1 MTSQDDKRPAAIG
14 LVLPFALEHWLKQ
27 PVRAAIILVGFLGA
41 TVADLFMPVYSGRLV
56 DALTS
61 GPSDQAARH
70 AALIAFAGI
79 LALGLLS
86 IMLRFTGLQAIV
98 PFTLKTMSDVA
109 RGAFMRVQRFS
120 TDWHANSFAGSTVRK
135 ITRGMWALDLLNN
148 SILMALL
155 PSLAVLVGSTI
166 LLGLHWPELGAV
178 IGLGAVIYV
187 AITTALTIGYIA
199 PAARV
204 SNAWDSKVSGTLAD
218 ALTCNTVAK
227 SFGAEA
233 REDARLDGVV
243 RRWRARVQRTWLRS
257 NGTSTV
263 QFVMLLCFRAS
274 VIGGAILL
282 WIAGRASPG
291 DVTYVL
297 TSYYIIHA
305 YLREVGMHINNL
317 QRSVNDMEELVAI
330 YGEPIGIVDAPDAKP
345 IDIHGGMITF
355 EDVTFRYDSDRVP
368 LYDGLSIN
376 IRAGERIGLVGRSGS
391 GKTTFVKLLQRLYDV
406 SGGRILIDGQ
416 DIALA
421 TQRSLRSQIAIVE
434 QEPILF
440 HRSLA
445 ENIAYGRPGASMA
458 AIKQAA
464 RLANAHDFIIRSPKG
479 YGTLVG
485 ERGVNLSGG
494 ERQRVALA
502 RAFLA
507 DAPVLILD
515 EATSSLDSE
524 SEALIQEAMERLMKD
539 RTSIVIAH
547 RLSTVRGLDRILV
560 FDRGEI
566 VEQGTHPA
574 LIVQPGGIY
583 RSLFERQAIEFGPLS
598 AEGEPKTPLAA
609 SP

>member
-1 MTSQDDKRPAAIG
+1 MTSQDDKRPAAIS
-14 LVLPFALEHWLKQ
+14 LVLLFALEHWLKQ
-27 PVRAAIILVGFLGA
+27 PVRATIILVGFLGA

-70 AALIAFAGI
+70 AALIAFVAT

-86 IMLRFTGLQAIV
+86 IILRFAGLQAIV

-109 RGAFMRVQRFS
+109 REAFVRVQRFS

-135 ITRGMWALDLLNN
+135 VTRGMWALDLLNHT
-148 SILMALL
+148 ILMALL

-166 LLGLHWPELGAV
+166 LLGLHWPVLGGV

-187 AITTALTIGYIA
+187 AMTTALTIGYIA

-204 SNAWDSKVSGTLAD
+204 SNAWDTKVGGTLAD
-218 ALTCNTVAK
+218 ALTCNSVVK

-233 REDARLDGVV
+233 REDARLGSVV
-243 RRWRARVQRTWLRS
+243 RRWRARVQRAWLRS
-257 NGTSTV
+257 NATSAA
-263 QFVMLLCFRAS
+263 QLVMLLCFRAS

-282 WIAGRASPG
+282 WMAGRASPG

-305 YLREVGMHINNL
+305 YLRDVGMHINNL
-317 QRSVNDMEELVAI
+317 QRSVNDMEELVTI
-330 YGEPIGIVDAPDAKP
+330 HGEPIGIVDAPDAKP
-345 IDIHGGMITF
+345 IDIHGGRITF
-355 EDVTFRYDSDRVP
+355 EDVTFLYGADRAP
-368 LYDGLSIN
+368 LYEGLSIN
-376 IRAGERIGLVGRSGS
+376 VRAGERIGLVGRSGS
-391 GKTTFVKLLQRLYDV
+391 GKTTFVKLVQRLYDV

-416 DIALA
+416 DVAKT
-421 TQRSLRSQIAIVE
+421 TQQSLRSQIAIVQ

-458 AIKQAA
+458 AIEQAA
-464 RLANAHDFIIRSPKG
+464 RLANAHDFIMRLPKG

-485 ERGVNLSGG
+485 ERGVKLSGG

-507 DAPVLILD
+507 NAPILILD

-524 SEALIQEAMERLMKD
+524 SEALIQEAMERLMKG

-560 FDRGEI
+560 FDRGSI
-566 VEQGTHPA
+566 VEQGTHAA
-574 LIVQPGGIY
+574 LTARPGGVY
-583 RSLFERQAIEFGPLS
+583 RSLFERQAIEFAQTS
-598 AEGEPKTPLAA
+598 AAGQTKARLAA